1 MDALKR
7 LVLVPVFFGSV
18 WGGVLH
24 AQDRYPVR
32 RLTSHPAQEGF
43 PSWSPDGRTIVYS
56 LGIRG
61 DSAWMTGLWMVPAE
75 GGQARQFTRFI
86 GEHPDWSP
94 DGNYIVFDADEG
106 NAVRLVAATGGQ
118 PIRVVPASIRIFG
131 GGMPN
136 WSPDGSRI
144 AFREGSNLWVLNV
157 RTGKSAIVFTSQDS
171 TLPLPGCWSSDGNDI
186 HVTVRHARTYAATIW
201 RVPAKLGERQQ
212 LTFETDRAYRYLDLS
227 PDGTLLAFTACEGR
241 DCDLWV
247 MPAAGG
253 RAVQLTRDPAYNDTP
268 RWSPDGTKLA
278 FTSTRAGGFDVWV
291 MDVDV
296 EDLRRAV
303 AAVNR

>member
-1 MDALKR
+1 MDTLK
-7 LVLVPVFFGSV
+7 LVVLVPVVAGSV
-18 WGGVLH
+18 CCAALR

-56 LGIRG
+56 LGMRG
-61 DSAWMTGLWMVPAE
+61 DSAGMTGLWMVSAE
-75 GGQARQFTRFI
+75 GGEARQFTRFI

-106 NAVRLVAATGGQ
+106 NAIRLVAATGGQ

-131 GGMPN
+131 GGIPN

-144 AFREGSNLWVLNV
+144 AFKEGANLQVLNV
-157 RTGKSAIVFTSQDS
+157 RTGKSAIVFSQDS
-171 TLPLPGCWSSDGNDI
+171 TISLPGSWSLDGNDI
-186 HVTVRHARTYAATIW
+186 YVTVRHARTYAATIW
-201 RVPAKLGERQQ
+201 RVPAKLGERRQ

-253 RAVQLTRDPAYNDTP
+253 RAVPLTRDPAYNDTP
-268 RWSPDGTKLA
+268 RWSPDGTKIA
-278 FTSTRAGGFDVWV
+278 FTSTRSGGFDVWV
-291 MDVDV
+291 MVVDV